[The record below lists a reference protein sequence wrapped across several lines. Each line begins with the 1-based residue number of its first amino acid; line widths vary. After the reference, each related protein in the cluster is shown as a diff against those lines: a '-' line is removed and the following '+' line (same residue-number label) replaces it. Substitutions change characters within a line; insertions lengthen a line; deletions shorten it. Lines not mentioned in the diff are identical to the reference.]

1 MTISA
6 ISTMIEGLGLPC
18 AYYQFEE
25 GTGQAPPFITWFF
38 STPDDLYADDTNYQR
53 IDTLNV
59 EFYSRQKDFDT
70 EVSIEAALNAAGFSF
85 YKETNYIASEKMYQ
99 TAYEM
104 EVLIMPEAPELI
116 TST

>member
-1 MTISA
+1 MKISEIKTIVESF
-6 ISTMIEGLGLPC
+6 GLPC

-38 STPDDLYADDTNYQR
+38 DNSDDLYADDTNYQR
-53 IDTLNV
+53 IEVLNI
-59 EFYSRQKDFDT
+59 ELYTKYKDFDT